1 MASVATGIIEAPT
14 WQAKA
19 LVQDG
24 THRTICWDCYN
35 ACGISVEVKDGVG
48 ARVRGDATHPGTKG
62 YVCIR
67 GVNSLEL
74 QNYPGRLKYPM
85 VRQRKR
91 GQKRGEGVWKRA
103 SWAEAVDVIVE
114 GFQGVREKYG
124 PLSLCAMAS
133 NAYYTR
139 GVVATLLM
147 RSFGSPNICGN
158 DDV

>member
-1 MASVATGIIEAPT
+1 MVSHTADKLEAPV
-14 WQAKA
+14 WRAKA
-19 LVQDG
+19 RVPDG
-24 THRTICWDCYN
+24 VHHTICWDCYN
-35 ACGISVEVKDGVG
+35 ACGVSVEVKNGIG
-48 ARVRGDATHPGTKG
+48 MRVRGDSAHPGSKG

-74 QNYPGRLKYPM
+74 QNYPGRLQYPM
-85 VRQRKR
+85 IRVRKP
-91 GQKRGEGVWKRA
+91 GQQRGEGIWKRA
-103 SWAEAVDVIVE
+103 SWEEAIEVIVD
-114 GFQGVREKYG
+114 GFQAVRTKYG

-147 RSFGSPNICGN
+147 RSFGSPNVCGN